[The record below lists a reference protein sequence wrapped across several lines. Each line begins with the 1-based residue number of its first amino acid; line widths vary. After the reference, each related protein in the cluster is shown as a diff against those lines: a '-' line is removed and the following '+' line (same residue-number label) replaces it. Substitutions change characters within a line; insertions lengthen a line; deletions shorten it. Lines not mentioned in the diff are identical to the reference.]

1 MPQSTGHH
9 GPITTDQPGPQA
21 NFCEHFR
28 EQVYEHSLI
37 PGPDGRVPVALV
49 NPNYPWENGGSGLG
63 FLLEYDSRQLP
74 AFYQWQNLQGAITS

>member
-1 MPQSTGHH
+1 MPQSMGHH

-21 NFCEHFR
+21 NFREHFR